1 MFSRELPAAQ
11 GRVTHLGVLR
21 LPPPARKKAHAPGA
35 WLRPS
40 RLAWTRAALR
50 TSRGDI
56 FGKRVA
62 TMWDLDEA
70 NKNRYYR
77 IGSSCFW
84 PSPAAQAAGKTFSS
98 TKSLKTSKFSPSK
111 RDNQSVLP
119 INQRVNLAIGASE
132 KMERDSRSK

>member
-1 MFSRELPAAQ
+1 
-11 GRVTHLGVLR
+11 
-21 LPPPARKKAHAPGA
+21 
-35 WLRPS
+35 
-40 RLAWTRAALR
+40 
-50 TSRGDI
+50 
-56 FGKRVA
+56 
-62 TMWDLDEA
+62 MWDLDEA